1 MTTASDFPS
10 PLLPARRRRHA
21 RLIAALTTLIGA
33 CAEAAGEVYGPI
45 AAATPDQEGVEVE
58 ALSCIRVAMSAPSLL
73 DLARSE
79 DATRWPDAVVREVA
93 ASRRTY
99 AARVALADAHDA
111 HDAAH
116 RTASGPGRGPVPP
129 SAAASGAWMEL
140 VSAGDEVAACW
151 RDDPQQAAVLV
162 RELTVG
168 GELVVDEVLDA
179 AVDAMVVCG
188 LLALAEARTMARV
201 DPSAAAELCL
211 TATPYLTLAVTLA
224 SADLD

>member
-1 MTTASDFPS
+1 MTTASNPS
-10 PLLPARRRRHA
+10 PPLLPARRRRHA

-33 CAEAAGEVYGPI
+33 CTEAAGEVYGPI
-45 AAATPDQEGVEVE
+45 AAAPPDQEGVEVQT
-58 ALSCIRVAMSAPSLL
+58 LSCIRVGMSAPLLL

-111 HDAAH
+111 AH

-129 SAAASGAWMEL
+129 PSAESGAWMEL

-151 RDDPQQAAVLV
+151 RDDPQQAAALV
-162 RELTVG
+162 RELTAG

-188 LLALAEARTMARV
+188 LLALAEARTMATV

-211 TATPYLTLAVTLA
+211 TATPYLALAVTLA

>member
-1 MTTASDFPS
+1 MTTTSNSPL

-33 CAEAAGEVYGPI
+33 CAGAAGEVYGPI
-45 AAATPDQEGVEVE
+45 AAAPPDQEGVAVE
-58 ALSCIRVAMSAPSLL
+58 TLSCIRVAMSAPLLL
-73 DLARSE
+73 DMARSE
-79 DATRWPDAVVREVA
+79 DAARWPEEVVREDA

-99 AARVALADAHDA
+99 AARCALADAHDA
-111 HDAAH
+111 VH
-116 RTASGPGRGPVPP
+116 RTVSGPGRGPVPLP
-129 SAAASGAWMEL
+129 TVESGAWMEL

-162 RELTVG
+162 RELTEG

-188 LLALAEARTMARV
+188 LLALAEARTKATV
-201 DPSAAAELCL
+201 DASAAAELCL
-211 TATPYLTLAVTLA
+211 TAVPYLARAVTLA
-224 SADLD
+224 SVDLD